1 MTTRTQTGKI
11 HFLLKTPAREVTVQG
26 SAQHV
31 KGESEGTKSGK
42 GPDAEIK

>member
-1 MTTRTQTGKI
+1 MTNQTQTRKI
-11 HFLLKTPAREVTVQG
+11 LFLLKTPAREVTVQG

-42 GPDAEIK
+42 GLDVEIK